1 MKRKSLLAALL
12 AGLGMGLFMVVFSQP
27 VQANPG
33 DVLVNRATGDDQLG
47 CGTAITPCYS
57 IKYAVE
63 NVAVAG
69 DQVLVAAGTYTET
82 FSMQPGIAIVSVSG
96 PEQTIIDGEGVR
108 GPMVSATSSMVTTT
122 ARLEGFTVMGGN
134 DRGINIEHASPVISD
149 CTICANHGEW
159 GGGIA
164 ISQAQAN
171 VLISHS
177 RVVSNTANGDS
188 GGIYMENNATLT
200 LVHSTVA
207 GNTADGWGGGVLGYG
222 SATLTISDCTI
233 YDNHGTYGGGIAIA
247 QAPANALISHSQI
260 ISNTATGDGGGIW
273 TDDSAELTLVHS
285 TIATNTAQLWG
296 GGVIGNGSATLTISD
311 TLVQD
316 NHASYGGGIMVASSD
331 LDLLNSQFYSNT
343 AISGGAIHV
352 REGSTSEIHSNW
364 ISNNTG
370 DGIYASSAA
379 GTVEN
384 NFVIH
389 NSLGGSEAQIRLG
402 GNTTFTVT
410 NNTLVGDGNSAGIRI
425 EEGTIVAITNNIVT
439 GNEYGI
445 QATGL
450 VTPTL
455 NHNDVWDNSVAN
467 FENIA
472 PGTNDIS
479 CDPGFVDAANND
491 YHLGIFSWA
500 VDAGTNVGAPAND
513 YDGDARPV
521 DGDGDGTATV
531 DIGADERLTVTTRIH
546 LPLVVHAYP

>member
-1 MKRKSLLAALL
+1 MKNGLLLAVLV
-12 AGLGMGLFMVVFSQP
+12 AGLGMALLLVVFGQP
-27 VQANPG
+27 VQADPG

-69 DQVLVAAGTYTET
+69 DRVLVAAGTYTET
-82 FSMQPGIAIVSVSG
+82 FNMQPGIAIVSVSG

-122 ARLEGFTVMGGN
+122 ARLEGFTVTGGN

-149 CTICANHGEW
+149 CTIYANHGDW

-188 GGIYMENNATLT
+188 GGIYAENGATLT

-207 GNTADGWGGGVLGYG
+207 GNAGNGWGGGVLGYG

-247 QAPANALISHSQI
+247 
-260 ISNTATGDGGGIW
+260 
-273 TDDSAELTLVHS
+273 
-285 TIATNTAQLWG
+285 
-296 GGVIGNGSATLTISD
+296 
-311 TLVQD
+311 
-316 NHASYGGGIMVASSD
+316 SSD

-352 REGSTSEIHSNW
+352 REGSTSEIHNNW

-370 DGIYASSAA
+370 DGIYASSAV

-389 NSLGGSEAQIRLG
+389 NSLSGSEGQIRIG

-455 NHNDVWDNSVAN
+455 DHNDVWDNSVAN
-467 FENIA
+467 FQNIA

-479 CDPGFVDAANND
+479 GDPGFVDAANDD

-521 DGDGDGTATV
+521 DGNGDGTATV
-531 DIGADERLTVTTRIH
+531 DIGADERLTVTTQIY
-546 LPLVVHAYP
+546 LPLVMRAYP